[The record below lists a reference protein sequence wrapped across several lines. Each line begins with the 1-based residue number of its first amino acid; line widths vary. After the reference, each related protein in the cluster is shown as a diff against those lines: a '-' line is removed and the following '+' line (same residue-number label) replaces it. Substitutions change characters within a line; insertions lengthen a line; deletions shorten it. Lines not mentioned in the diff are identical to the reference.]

1 MNKHTTMTT
10 PAGVAKWAWIS
21 KADTKFNSDGEFKV
35 TLVLDQD
42 TATPVI
48 NKIEKELDTFYKGLK
63 AQGKKKIKEAVRP
76 YGEEVDDE
84 GDPTGNVEFRFKS
97 KQKFK
102 PRIPVFDSKGKP
114 LTDVEVWAGSK
125 IKVNTALAPYEAPIG
140 AGLSMRLN
148 AVQVIDLVQGSSG
161 TAEGFGFD
169 EEDGYV
175 HEDEEPSME
184 EEAEVPEELEEEGD
198 F

>member
-1 MNKHTTMTT
+1 LNKHTTMTT
-10 PAGVAKWAWIS
+10 PAGVAKWAWIT
-21 KADTKFNSDGEFKV
+21 KADTKFNEEGEYKV

-48 NKIEKELDTFYKGLK
+48 NKIEKELDVFYKGLK

-84 GDPTGNVEFRFKS
+84 GDPTGNVEFKFKS
-97 KQKFK
+97 KAKYK
-102 PRIPVFDSKGKP
+102 PRIPVFDAKGKP
-114 LTDVEVWAGSK
+114 LTDVEVWSGST
-125 IKVNTALAPYEAPIG
+125 IKVNTALSPYEAPIG

-148 AVQVIDLVQGSSG
+148 AVQVIDLVQGSGG
-161 TAEGFGFD
+161 TAEGFGFG

-175 HEDEEPSME
+175 HEDAIPSME
-184 EEAEVPEELEEEGD
+184 EEAEVPEVEEEGD
-198 F
+198 W